1 MRKVIKC
8 RAEINNYYENIWAS
22 SIDACAASMLSRKEK
37 KKARQHD
44 RIARGLPLQGQEGRP
59 EIAHELKKQKKKA
72 KLMAKILDRERAEHA
87 STKQVSF
94 RTRTRPRHSRATEKI
109 RACAFCVFPR
119 QDCARHHAEIDL
131 EMRLQREKHLK
142 ETTKMAL
149 ANDEARIAAN
159 AAHQADRNSH
169 KAMKIATD
177 TFLKVNCKVQLAQGS
192 IEQVAKVARRC
203 MDIVPV
209 AERAAVEAA
218 LVRPAMA
225 LSASSHAISESICCA
240 SSELVTASVQ
250 SRKSNTAVNTYF
262 RYS

>member
-1 MRKVIKC
+1 
-8 RAEINNYYENIWAS
+8 
-22 SIDACAASMLSRKEK
+22 
-37 KKARQHD
+37 
-44 RIARGLPLQGQEGRP
+44 
-59 EIAHELKKQKKKA
+59 
-72 KLMAKILDRERAEHA
+72 
-87 STKQVSF
+87 
-94 RTRTRPRHSRATEKI
+94 
-109 RACAFCVFPR
+109 
-119 QDCARHHAEIDL
+119 
-131 EMRLQREKHLK
+131 MRLQREKHLK
-142 ETTKMAL
+142 ETLKMAL

-209 AERAAVEAA
+209 AERAAVAAA

-225 LSASSHAISESICCA
+225 LSASRHDIAESICCA
-240 SSELVTASVQ
+240 SSELVKASVQ